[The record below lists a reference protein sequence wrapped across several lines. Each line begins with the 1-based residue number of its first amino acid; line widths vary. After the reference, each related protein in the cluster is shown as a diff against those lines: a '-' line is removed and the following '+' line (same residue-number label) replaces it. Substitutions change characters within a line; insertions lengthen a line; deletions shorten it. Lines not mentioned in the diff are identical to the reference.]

1 MRGLAEAAAKY
12 RWELLLFIGL
22 PMLSD
27 AAAFEVLSFPLRIVL
42 LIARTTGV
50 LIPNLAPVTLGIFS
64 LHVHAFLLGILYYLH
79 VRRSGRRTLSLVW
92 PYAFAA
98 TAIGAVAAWAPDLDS
113 PWEWLAPGAEA
124 LAGGVVLVW
133 FATRASRFSLGHAFL
148 LIGLSTA
155 LHGYGTVAIYLSVP
169 WTEGNP
175 TYWLVAIYLSV
186 PWTEGNPTYW
196 LVAILAIA
204 QGLLAVRVL
213 AQFDTDRTLSR
224 NAIIALFAL
233 DGTMLVVL
241 EIVRGT
247 DPAAQ
252 AALSAVVMLGSWA
265 AWYGV
270 VTLLTYVA
278 RSRQPF
284 DPGPYDAEGPAP
296 WGPLRES

>member
-1 MRGLAEAAAKY
+1 MDRLASTAAKY

-92 PYAFAA
+92 AYAFAA

-124 LAGGVVLVW
+124 LAGGVLLVW

-175 TYWLVAIYLSV
+175 AYWLVSILS
-186 PWTEGNPTYW
+186 
-196 LVAILAIA
+196 IA

-213 AQFDTDRTLSR
+213 AQFDSARVLFR

-233 DGTMLVVL
+233 DGVMLVVL

-270 VTLLTYVA
+270 VILLTYLA
-278 RSRQPF
+278 RCREPF
-284 DPGPYDAEGPAP
+284 DPGPYDAAGPAP
-296 WGPLRES
+296 WGPLRTS

>member
-92 PYAFAA
+92 AYAFAA

-133 FATRASRFSLGHAFL
+133 FATRASRLSLGHAFL

-175 TYWLVAIYLSV
+175 AYWLVSPL
-186 PWTEGNPTYW
+186 T
-196 LVAILAIA
+196 IA
-204 QGLLAVRVL
+204 QGLLAVWAL
-213 AQFDTDRTLSR
+213 ARFDSTRALSWSV
-224 NAIIALFAL
+224 IIALFAL
-233 DGTMLVVL
+233 DGVL
-241 EIVRGT
+241 LIAPDIVRGG

-252 AALSAVVMLGSWA
+252 AVLSGLVILASWA
-265 AWYGV
+265 AWYGAV
-270 VTLLTYVA
+270 ILLTYLA
-278 RSRQPF
+278 RCRQPF
-284 DPGPYDAEGPAP
+284 DTGPYDPAGPAP
-296 WGPLRES
+296 WGPLRTS

>member
-175 TYWLVAIYLSV
+175 TYWLVAI
-186 PWTEGNPTYW
+186 
-196 LVAILAIA
+196 LAIA

>member
-1 MRGLAEAAAKY
+1 MRGLADTAAKY

-22 PMLSD
+22 PLLSD
-27 AAAFEVLSFPLRIVL
+27 AAAFEVLTFPIRVVL
-42 LIARTTGV
+42 LIVRTTGL
-50 LIPNLAPVTLGIFS
+50 LIPIPSIDTFGAFS
-64 LHVHAFLLGILYYLH
+64 LHVHAFLLGIFYYFH

-92 PYAFAA
+92 AYAFAA

-113 PWEWLAPGAEA
+113 PWEWLTPGAEA

-175 TYWLVAIYLSV
+175 TYWLI
-186 PWTEGNPTYW
+186 
-196 LVAILAIA
+196 AILAIA

-213 AQFDTDRTLSR
+213 AHFDSTRALSR
-224 NAIIALFAL
+224 NAVIALFAL
-233 DGTMLVVL
+233 EAAMIVAL
-241 EIVRGT
+241 ETLTAGDLI
-247 DPAAQ
+247 AQ
-252 AALSAVVMLGSWA
+252 TALSAATMLGLWA
-265 AWYGV
+265 AWYGAI
-270 VTLLTYVA
+270 TLPTYLA

-284 DPGPYDAEGPAP
+284 DPRPDDEGGPAP
-296 WGPLRES
+296 WGPLRAS

>member
-1 MRGLAEAAAKY
+1 MRGLADTAAKY

-22 PMLSD
+22 PLLSD
-27 AAAFEVLSFPLRIVL
+27 AAAFEVLTFPIRVVL
-42 LIARTTGV
+42 LIVRTTGL
-50 LIPNLAPVTLGIFS
+50 LIPIPSIDTFGAFS
-64 LHVHAFLLGILYYLH
+64 LHVHAFLLGIFYYFH

-92 PYAFAA
+92 AYAFAA

-175 TYWLVAIYLSV
+175 A
-186 PWTEGNPTYW
+186 YW

-204 QGLLAVRVL
+204 QGLLAVWALARFDSARVL
-213 AQFDTDRTLSR
+213 FR

-270 VTLLTYVA
+270 VTLLTYLA
-278 RSRQPF
+278 RCREPF
-284 DPGPYDAEGPAP
+284 DPGPYDAAGPAP
-296 WGPLRES
+296 WGPLRAS

>member
-1 MRGLAEAAAKY
+1 MRGLADTAAKY

-22 PMLSD
+22 PLLSD
-27 AAAFEVLSFPLRIVL
+27 AAAFEVLTFPIRVVL
-42 LIARTTGV
+42 LIVRTTGL
-50 LIPNLAPVTLGIFS
+50 LIPIPSIDTFGAFS
-64 LHVHAFLLGILYYLH
+64 LHVHAFLLGIFYYFH

-92 PYAFAA
+92 AYAFAA

-113 PWEWLAPGAEA
+113 PWEWLTPGAEA

-175 TYWLVAIYLSV
+175 TYWLVSPL
-186 PWTEGNPTYW
+186 T
-196 LVAILAIA
+196 IA
-204 QGLLAVRVL
+204 HGLLAVWAL
-213 AQFDTDRTLSR
+213 ARFDSTRTLSWSL
-224 NAIIALFAL
+224 IIALFAL
-233 DGTMLVVL
+233 DGVL
-241 EIVRGT
+241 LIAPDIVRGG

-252 AALSAVVMLGSWA
+252 AALSGLVMLVSWA

-270 VTLLTYVA
+270 VTLLTYLA

-284 DPGPYDAEGPAP
+284 DPVPDDEAGPAP
-296 WGPLRES
+296 WGPLRAS